1 LQFLAVAGY
10 LIAWLGVS
18 KAACTIISS
27 LDHSGDA
34 MRTIVFTSTI
44 LVAMITCAVHAS
56 AAQTQTER
64 AVLRGPVV
72 TSESSKAPAASAK
85 PEPKVNSEKLKS
97 EARQYYKAGVKYGRA
112 RLFEQAASSFLL
124 AIRLKP
130 DYGDAYYGLGHA
142 YFDLKRW
149 NQSVEA
155 LEQAVEINPK
165 DDEAYAMM
173 GQAYLN
179 SRRDPHTAA
188 SVPNIAPQGENVAL
202 AVPSVSTSTVRP
214 ANPDADG
221 NILTTIY
228 HVGAGDVLDVRLR
241 NAPADQQTFFTVS
254 ANGLL
259 EHPILS
265 QPLNVIGITT
275 EEIARRIESDLK
287 TRAVNEH
294 PQVLVGVREY
304 SSHTVLVSG
313 LVREPGTKVLRR
325 EAIPL
330 YVVVADAQPLPE
342 AGRAVVKSHQKGKAV
357 VVDITDSKAMDL
369 LVHPGNVITLERN
382 AAQFFYVGGEV
393 KAPGEKMFRPRLTL
407 TQAILSAGGVNNKGK
422 DAELARERV
431 PGVLAVTTY
440 KLKDVY
446 AGKSPDA
453 EVLPGDRITVKH

>member
-1 LQFLAVAGY
+1 
-10 LIAWLGVS
+10 
-18 KAACTIISS
+18 
-27 LDHSGDA
+27 

-44 LVAMITCAVHAS
+44 LVTMITCTVHTSS
-56 AAQTQTER
+56 AQAQTEP
-64 AVLRGPVV
+64 ALSRGPVV
-72 TSESSKAPAASAK
+72 TAESSKAPVASAK
-85 PEPKVNSEKLKS
+85 PELKLNSEKLKS
-97 EARQYYKAGVKYGRA
+97 EASRYYKAGVKYGRA
-112 RLFEQAASSFLL
+112 RLFAQAASSFLL

-149 NQSVEA
+149 KESIEA
-155 LEQAVEINPK
+155 LEQAVKINPK
-165 DDEAYAMM
+165 DDEAFAML

-179 SRRDPHTAA
+179 SRRDPHTA
-188 SVPNIAPQGENVAL
+188 SVPNLAPQGDKVAL
-202 AVPSVSTSTVRP
+202 AGSSVSATTVRP
-214 ANPDADG
+214 AHAAPDG
-221 NILTTIY
+221 HRLTTIY

-265 QPLNVIGITT
+265 QPLNVIGMTT
-275 EEIARRIESDLK
+275 DEIGRRIESDLK

-304 SSHTVLVSG
+304 NSHTVLVSG
-313 LVREPGTKVLRR
+313 LVKEPGTKVLRR

-342 AGRAVVKSHQKGKAV
+342 AGRAVVKSHQRGEAV

-369 LVHPGNVITLERN
+369 LVHPGNVVTLERH

-431 PGVLAVTTY
+431 PGVLGATTH
-440 KLKDVY
+440 KLKDIY
-446 AGKSPDA
+446 AGKSTDP

>member
-1 LQFLAVAGY
+1 
-10 LIAWLGVS
+10 
-18 KAACTIISS
+18 
-27 LDHSGDA
+27 
-34 MRTIVFTSTI
+34 MRTIVFTLTI
-44 LVAMITCAVHAS
+44 LVAMIPCALRTS
-56 AAQTQTER
+56 SAQTQTEQ
-64 AVLRGPVV
+64 AVSRGPVV
-72 TSESSKAPAASAK
+72 TSESSKAPAAPVK
-85 PEPKVNSEKLKS
+85 PEPKVNSEQMKS
-97 EARQYYKAGVKYGRA
+97 EARRYYKAGVKYGRA
-112 RLFEQAASSFLL
+112 GLFEQAASTFLL

-149 NQSVEA
+149 KESIEA
-155 LEQAVEINPK
+155 LEQAVKINPK
-165 DDEAYAMM
+165 DDEAYAML

-188 SVPNIAPQGENVAL
+188 SVPNFAPQGDKVAL
-202 AVPSVSTSTVRP
+202 AVPSVSAATVRP
-214 ANPDADG
+214 ANAAADG
-221 NILTTIY
+221 HKLTTIY

-241 NAPADQQTFFTVS
+241 NAPADQQTLFTVS

-265 QPLNVIGITT
+265 QPLNVIGMTT
-275 EEIARRIESDLK
+275 QEIGRRIESDLK

-313 LVREPGTKVLRR
+313 LVKEPGTKVLRR

-342 AGRAVVKSHQKGKAV
+342 AGRAVVKSHQKGEVV

-393 KAPGEKMFRPRLTL
+393 KAPGEKLFRPRLTL
-407 TQAILSAGGVNNKGK
+407 TQAILTAGGVNNKGK
-422 DAELARERV
+422 DAELAREHV
-431 PGVLAVTTY
+431 PGVLGVTTY
-440 KLKDVY
+440 KLKDIY
-446 AGKSPDA
+446 AGKSTDP
-453 EVLPGDRITVKH
+453 EVLPGDRISVKH